1 MNNHSHKNS
10 YKNNNTKKE
19 NLTFK
24 KNSNPNND
32 DNSIK
37 IAKAISSN
45 GYCSRRD
52 AERLVLENRVKVN
65 GALIDSPAVR
75 VFEKDTITIDGV
87 AINKNNKPRIWLYYK
102 PVGVVTTHKDPQG
115 RETVLSILQKL
126 LNLNHIICVG
136 RLDISSEGLIVVTN
150 NGDIANELMLPKN
163 NYSRTYKARVYGRLE
178 LDEIKK
184 RVSGG
189 IEIDGV
195 NYREPQIKLINKSIN
210 SWLEIKIFEGKNRE
224 VRKIFEYFGLE
235 VSRLIRTHYA
245 DFSLGNL
252 EPNEIIEID
261 IRDYDICSKLV

>member
-10 YKNNNTKKE
+10 YKNNTTKKE

-75 VFEKDTITIDGV
+75 VFEKDIITIDGV

-184 RVSGG
+184 SVRGG

-245 DFSLGNL
+245 DFSLGKL